1 MDIMTMDLDAIH
13 DEATATAL
21 LGCFRKSLGMITG
34 KWKLEILWL
43 LNQRMHRFGEL
54 RRALPGITQH
64 MLTVQLRELESDGL
78 VKRTIYAEVPPR
90 VEYKITSAANQ
101 IRPVIQAILDWA
113 EQSQPSDAKSGGRKA
128 GKRPKAT

>member
-1 MDIMTMDLDAIH
+1 MAIVTMDLDAIR
-13 DEATATAL
+13 DEATAKAL
-21 LGCFRKSLGMITG
+21 LTLFRKSLGMITG
-34 KWKLEILWL
+34 RWKLEILWL
-43 LNQRMHRFGEL
+43 LNQRTHRFGEL

-90 VEYKITSAANQ
+90 VEYKITSAANG

-113 EQSQPSDAKSGGRKA
+113 EQRQLSDVEGGGRKV
-128 GKRPKAT
+128 GKRSKAT

>member
-1 MDIMTMDLDAIH
+1 MDLDAIR
-13 DEATATAL
+13 DEATAKAL
-21 LGCFRKSLGMITG
+21 LALFRKSLGMITG
-34 KWKLEILWL
+34 RWKLEILWL

-78 VKRTIYAEVPPR
+78 VKRTIYAELPPR
-90 VEYKITSAANQ
+90 VEYQITSAANR

-113 EQSQPSDAKSGGRKA
+113 EESQPSDAKSGGRKA
-128 GKRPKAT
+128 RKRSKAT